1 MNRTGKIILFSTL
14 GLGIAVG
21 GCFLARNIRNRR
33 AFGQTDGFFKN
44 NKKGNTDVVGGDNS
58 IVAGQNLVDDLNN
71 SQFDPHPF
79 AERIYMSMK
88 GAGTDENAFFGV
100 YDELN
105 ANQRKIVNKYFDE
118 FDIGKGSSLR
128 EWVDGDFGSWYDSST
143 NYEKAKLLIEY

>member
-21 GCFLARNIRNRR
+21 GFFLARNIRNRR

-128 EWVDGDFGSWYDSST
+128 EWVDGDLGSWYDSST
-143 NYEKAKLLIEY
+143 NYEKAKNLIQY

>member
-21 GCFLARNIRNRR
+21 GFFLARNIRNRR